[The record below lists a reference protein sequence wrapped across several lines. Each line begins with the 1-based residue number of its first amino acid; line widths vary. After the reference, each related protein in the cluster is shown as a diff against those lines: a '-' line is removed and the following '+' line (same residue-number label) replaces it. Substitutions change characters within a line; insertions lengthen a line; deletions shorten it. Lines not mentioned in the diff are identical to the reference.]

1 MTYRLANF
9 ASKAGNIVGDEV
21 GQISIL
27 ASVPNLLCRIEIR
40 GIRRQP
46 LDFDA
51 SGKETTESSGPRP
64 MDGPAIHDKNKAM
77 R

>member
-1 MTYRLANF
+1 MTHRFADF
-9 ASKAGNIVGDEV
+9 ASEAANIIGDEV

-27 ASVPNLLCRIEIR
+27 ASVPDLLCRIEVR

-46 LDFDA
+46 FDSDA
-51 SGKETTESSGPRP
+51 SGKKPTKPSGPGPVDR
-64 MDGPAIHDKNKAM
+64 PAIHDKYKAM